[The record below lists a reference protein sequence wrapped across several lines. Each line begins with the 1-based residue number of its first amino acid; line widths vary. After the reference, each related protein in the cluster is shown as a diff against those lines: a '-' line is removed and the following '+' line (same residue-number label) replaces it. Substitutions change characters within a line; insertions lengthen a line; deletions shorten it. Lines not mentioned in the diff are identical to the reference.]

1 MQSPNRGLQNRAEW
15 VFRTRI
21 EVFRG
26 ITGARYP
33 HPMTDFTD
41 LRAHTS
47 GAVLNP
53 DDAGF
58 ADELSG
64 FSLYYTHTPEAV
76 VAASDATDVVQAVRF
91 ARAND
96 LPARAFA
103 TGHGDHD
110 TIGDGLVITTSRL
123 DHVSIDPNT
132 RIATIGAGTRWA
144 PVVAAAA
151 EHGLA
156 PIAGSSANVGAVGY
170 LLGGGLGPLARS
182 HGFSSDYVR
191 SYSVVTGTGELV
203 EASALENPDLFWALR
218 GGKGGLGIVTEVRVE
233 LVELPTIYGGSIL
246 FDSEHIETVVRAWAD
261 FTQSAPADVSTS
273 IAIIR
278 MPPIEQVPELL
289 RGKTIAA
296 LRFVYPGAE
305 ADGERLL
312 APLRAVAPALLD
324 SVGIMPMSDIALVHN
339 DPTEPG
345 LGWSTGVLLSRID
358 QDFVSTLLEDVGP
371 ERQAPLVA
379 VELRHLGSA
388 TRRDVPETS
397 AVGGRGAGYALS
409 VVGTLQHPTL
419 SPADAEGAVSAA
431 AFGLIDELAPWVSP
445 ETTINFAGKPRNAA
459 HFASA
464 WPAKTFARLAEVRA
478 AYDPDGVFP
487 YGPRD

>member
-1 MQSPNRGLQNRAEW
+1 
-15 VFRTRI
+15 
-21 EVFRG
+21 
-26 ITGARYP
+26 
-33 HPMTDFTD
+33 MTDFTA

-47 GAVLNP
+47 GDVLTT
-53 DDAGF
+53 DDDGF
-58 ADELSG
+58 ADELTG
-64 FSLYYTHTPEAV
+64 FNLYYSHQPEAV
-76 VAASDATDVVQAVRF
+76 VAAADATDVVQAVRF
-91 ARAND
+91 ARANA
-96 LPARAFA
+96 LQVRAFA

-110 TIGDGLVITTSRL
+110 TITDGLVVATSRL
-123 DHVSIDPNT
+123 DRVEIDPVS

-191 SYSVVTGTGELV
+191 SFSVVTGTGDLV
-203 EASALENPDLFWALR
+203 EASAQENPDLFWALR

-233 LVELPTIYGGSIL
+233 LVDLPAIYGGSIL
-246 FDSEHIETVVRAWAD
+246 FDAEHIESVIRAWTD
-261 FTQSAPADVSTS
+261 FTQSAPLDVSTS
-273 IAIIR
+273 VAIIR

-289 RGKTIAA
+289 RGKTIVA
-296 LRFVYPGAE
+296 LRFAYPGAE
-305 ADGERLL
+305 TDGARLL

-324 SVGIMPMSDIALVHN
+324 TVGVMPMKNVALIHN

-345 LGWSTGVLLSRID
+345 LGWSTGALLSRID

-371 ERQAPLVA
+371 DRQAPLVA
-379 VELRHLGSA
+379 VELRHLGGA
-388 TRRDVPETS
+388 TRIDVPETS
-397 AVGGRGAGYALS
+397 AVGGRGASYAIS
-409 VVGTLQHPTL
+409 VIGSLQHPVL

-431 AFGLIDELAPWVSP
+431 AFGLLDELAPWIAA
-445 ETTINFAGKPRNAA
+445 ETTINFAGKPRDPA

-464 WPAKTFARLAEVRA
+464 WPPKTYTRLAEVRA
-478 AYDPDGVFP
+478 RFDPDGVFP
-487 YGPRD
+487 YGPEI